1 MNKIIGYIGLASV
14 LMTVAISIATTKG
27 SYDDAYEIYRY
38 VSTDTIT
45 NTESDTILLTANL
58 FSFFKSNHT
67 VNVDSLSGTTDLDV
81 TVQETNNIDGGEW
94 YTVATDSIATNG
106 STLSMT
112 SDVYGIR
119 RRVIITGVG
128 TQSTKYVLRSVMKK
142 DYN

>member
-1 MNKIIGYIGLASV
+1 MNKIIGYIGFATV
-14 LMTVAISIATTKG
+14 LMTVALSIATTKG

-45 NTESDTILLTANL
+45 NTEADTIALTPNL

-67 VNVDSLSGTTDLDV
+67 VNATQLSGTSDLDV
-81 TVQETNNIDGGEW
+81 TIQETNNIDGGEW

-106 STLSMT
+106 GTVSLT
-112 SDVYGIR
+112 SDVYGIK

-128 TQSTKYVLRSVMKK
+128 TQSTIYVLRSVMKK